1 MDLLG
6 IHVSIAALLLRLVI
20 GVTFIIHG
28 YPKFSAQQRKQGGE
42 WMKSMGLSSGFIL
55 FGAIIEFF
63 GGIALVLGLFVR
75 IIAPLFALW
84 MLSTTWLSKAKM
96 GKKFAGGYEIDVVLL
111 VASLALAAIGAGV
124 FSIDYLLGI

>member
-1 MDLLG
+1 
-6 IHVSIAALLLRLVI
+6 VI
-20 GVTFIIHG
+20 GFNFIVHG

-55 FGAIIEFF
+55 FGAIVEFF
-63 GGIALVLGLFVR
+63 GGIALVLGLFVQ

-96 GKKFAGGYEIDVVLL
+96 NKKFAGGYEIDVVLL
-111 VASLALAAIGAGV
+111 VASLALAAIGAGA
-124 FSIDYLLGI
+124 FSIDHLLGI